1 MPFLASVIVPALL
14 LEDDNLG
21 RPRLLD
27 HGGADRS
34 AIEQRS
40 AGRNLGAFADHQHLT
55 ELDRGAWLDRQSLHC
70 DDIVLGDLVLL
81 AAGANDCEHDT
92 RRYGFPRVGRHG
104 RADTGVH
111 RTGVPRRELRNI
123 SAPVRLSIMRGL
135 HRLSPD
141 PIMTLWPI
149 SSSAIRKAI
158 MILRS
163 GSARS
168 WRRSATPRTS
178 TNGRSKAARTS
189 TPGWRPASTR
199 PITCSASSRKSI

>member
-1 MPFLASVIVPALL
+1 MALLAPVIVPPLL
-14 LEDDNLG
+14 FEDDDLG

-27 HGGADRS
+27 HGGADRG
-34 AIEQRS
+34 AIQKGG
-40 AGRNLGAFADHQHLT
+40 AGRHLRAFADHQHLAQ
-55 ELDRGAWLDRQSLHC
+55 LDRGAGLDRQPLDR
-70 DDIVLGDLVLL
+70 DDVVLGDLVLL
-81 AAGANDCEHDT
+81 AAGADDCEHDT
-92 RRYGFPRVGRHG
+92 RRYGFPRAGRND

-111 RTGVPRRELRNI
+111 RTGLPLRNPRNI
-123 SAPVRLSIMRGL
+123 SAPARLSTMRGL

-168 WRRSATPRTS
+168 WKRSATSRTS
-178 TNGRSKAARTS
+178 TNGRSKAARIS
-189 TPGWRPASTR
+189 TPGWRPASTQ
-199 PITCSASSRKSI
+199 PITCSASSQRSI